1 MLYAQ
6 IKTDLTTAQKQG
18 DSFLVGVLK
27 MVLSEL
33 SYAQVDFKAGELPD
47 SEVLRVLAKE
57 VKKRRDSI
65 DAYTKANRPELAEV
79 EQKELLVIEKYL
91 PAQMGEGEV
100 LKEIEV
106 VASETGLVGGRLMG
120 AVMGKLRG
128 KVDGSIVQ
136 KLVNEKFS

>member
-6 IKTDLTTAQKQG
+6 IKTDLTTAQKQC

-33 SYAQVDFKAGELPD
+33 SYAQVDFKGGELPD
-47 SEVLRVLAKE
+47 NEVLRVLAKE

-65 DAYTKANRPELAEV
+65 EAYTKANRPELAEA

-91 PAQMGEGEV
+91 PAQMGEEEV